1 LTDRNKYDADQL
13 VESLKKGDLQAF
25 DKLYSQYSKK
35 LFYFARGY
43 LQSKEDAEGLVQ
55 EVFITIWGKRKTL
68 RKDLCFDA
76 YLYTITFNAI
86 RKHFRSKSREKKYI
100 ERFSEDS
107 PVNYD
112 GLHSEIE
119 YNNLRERADIAIE
132 KLPQRRKC
140 IYMLSREE
148 GLSNKEIAQ
157 KLNISKKTVENQIH
171 LSLKFLR
178 EELG

>member
-1 LTDRNKYDADQL
+1 MGDQNQYDECQL
-13 VESLKKGDLQAF
+13 VERLRKGDLYAF
-25 DKLYSQYSKK
+25 DELYSKYSKK
-35 LFYFARGY
+35 LLYFARGY

-55 EVFITIWGKRKTL
+55 EVFITIWEKRKTL

-76 YLYTITFNAI
+76 YLFTITFNAI
-86 RKHFRSKSREKKYI
+86 RKHFRSRSREKKHM
-100 ERFSEDS
+100 ERYSEEA

-112 GLHSEIE
+112 GLYSEIE
-119 YNNLRERADIAIE
+119 CNSIREIADNAIK
-132 KLPQRRKC
+132 KLPQKRQF

-148 GLSNKEIAQ
+148 GLSNEEIAR
-157 KLNISKKTVENQIH
+157 KLNITKKTVENQIH